1 MLFFL
6 PRAQGLFR
14 YSRVYC
20 ILRPRVNPFTST
32 SSKPDFTLRAVLIE
46 KLSSKFFSFFF
57 QEKQEKQ
64 EKQETFPK
72 FGNLTEGKIF
82 DTLRIPASHS
92 NICGKEKKNM
102 EIQKMR
108 KKKKGEI

>member
-1 MLFFL
+1 MI
-6 PRAQGLFR
+6 RA
-14 YSRVYC
+14 V
-20 ILRPRVNPFTST
+20 II
-32 SSKPDFTLRAVLIE
+32 VLIE
-46 KLSSKFFSFFF
+46 QLFSQTFLLFF
-57 QEKQEKQ
+57 QEQGKQ